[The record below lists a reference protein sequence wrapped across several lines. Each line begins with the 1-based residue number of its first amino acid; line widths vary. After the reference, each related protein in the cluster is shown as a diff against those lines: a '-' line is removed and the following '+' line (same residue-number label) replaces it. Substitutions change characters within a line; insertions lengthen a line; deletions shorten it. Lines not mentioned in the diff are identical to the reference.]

1 MAIRYSGDVEVR
13 VSWRDGG
20 YHAHV
25 RAPGLSTSLVVGPW
39 SIGLGP
45 EALLTTPAAARTL
58 VSPEAY
64 DRAAYRAITSV
75 EENRSR
81 PTAGLPVEREGGKIV
96 LRRRFQSPCPILRRE
111 LARDLSR
118 RSR

>member
-58 VSPEAY
+58 ISPEAY
-64 DRAAYRAITSV
+64 DRAAYRAIASV
-75 EENRSR
+75 ADNQR
-81 PTAGLPVEREGGKIV
+81 GQLPVEREGNKIV